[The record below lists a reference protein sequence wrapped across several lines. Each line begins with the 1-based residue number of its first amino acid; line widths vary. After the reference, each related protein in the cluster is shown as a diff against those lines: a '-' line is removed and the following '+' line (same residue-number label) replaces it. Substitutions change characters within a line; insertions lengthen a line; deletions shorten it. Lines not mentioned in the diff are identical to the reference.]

1 MNNIKENFI
10 AVLGSP
16 YNNECLDRYI
26 SFVLSNNLSDYD
38 EYFEYHHIF
47 PQSLFNDNTVVKLKY
62 ADHVLAH
69 RLLVDAYP
77 IREFIRPLNF
87 MLSRTDKLDIEYRKL
102 ISISA
107 KLSWKK
113 FKETPNYITWRN
125 KRSIYM
131 SQYMKNGGSKYLS
144 DLRFSNQKN
153 RDKVSTQFKELW
165 QQEEYRAKIILAMKL
180 ERNSFEGKL
189 RMTKSATKRWNKIT
203 EQQRIDFSQ
212 KMHYI
217 NSNEEKRK
225 DASEKIKAKWQDE
238 EFKDKMSK
246 RKTRG
251 SDGSALAKRWADPI
265 FREKMLLSRKKHET
279 NKG

>member
-1 MNNIKENFI
+1 MDNIKENFI

-16 YNNECLDRYI
+16 YNSEHLDRYI
-26 SFVLSNNLSDYD
+26 SFVLSNNLSDSD

-47 PQSLFNDNTVVKLKY
+47 PQSLFNDDTVVKLKY

-131 SQYMKNGGSKYLS
+131 NQYMKNGGSKYLS

-180 ERNSFEGKL
+180 ERNSSEGKL
-189 RMTKSATKRWNKIT
+189 RMTKSATKRWNKMT

-212 KMHYI
+212 KMLYI

-225 DASEKIKAKWQDE
+225 DASKKIKAKWQDE

>member
-1 MNNIKENFI
+1 MDTIKETFI
-10 AVLGSP
+10 DVLGSP
-16 YNNECLDRYI
+16 YKSEYLDRYI
-26 SFVLSNNLSDYD
+26 SFVLSNSLSDSD

-47 PQSLFNDNTVVKLKY
+47 PRSLFNIDTVVKLKY

-87 MLSRTDKLDIEYRKL
+87 MLSRTDKLDIDYRKL

-113 FKETPNYITWRN
+113 FKETPNYITWKN

-153 RDKVSTQFKELW
+153 RDNVAIQFKELW
-165 QQEEYRAKIILAMKL
+165 QQKEYRAKIILAMKL
-180 ERNSFEGKL
+180 ERNSSEGKL
-189 RMTKSATKRWNKIT
+189 RMSKSATKRWNKMT

-212 KMHYI
+212 KMLYI

-279 NKG
+279 DKG